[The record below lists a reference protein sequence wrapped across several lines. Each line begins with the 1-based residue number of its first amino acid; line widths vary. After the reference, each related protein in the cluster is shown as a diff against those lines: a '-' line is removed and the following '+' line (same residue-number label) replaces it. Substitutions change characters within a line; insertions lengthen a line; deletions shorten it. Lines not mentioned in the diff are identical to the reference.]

1 MPASNLFR
9 PLRLAFVSSYPPR
22 QCGIAT
28 FTADLMEAMCGA
40 YGNGNVAVNSNGG
53 APGWSEVI
61 ALDNTAEG
69 YSYGP
74 EVSFHVREQYQ
85 GDYYRAADFI
95 NFSPVDLVCLQ
106 HEFGLYGGDDGS
118 HVLHLLSNLRKPV
131 VTVLHT
137 VLLEPTPGQRLVLN
151 RVCEL
156 SSLVV
161 VQAERAVQY
170 LRRIYGV
177 PGDKIMLIYHGAPDV
192 PFLDSSY
199 YKEQFQA
206 EGRRVLLTFGLLGP
220 GKGLEYVIAAM
231 EQIVAVCP
239 EALYIILGATH
250 PEVKRRYGEQYRH
263 SLEKTVREKGLVEN
277 VVFYNQYVSLERLV
291 QFLVATDI
299 YITPYENS
307 EQIVSGTLTYAVAC
321 GKAVISTPFQYARE
335 LLAGERGLLV
345 PFRDSTALAEA
356 ALSLLRDEELRNYL
370 RKQAYMF
377 GRQMIW
383 PEAGRAYAGA
393 FEAALHNYG
402 HGLVPS
408 IQSVAVTEKAALP
421 EVNLQHLRN
430 LTDDTGLFQHAVYT
444 VPDRVHGYCSD
455 DNARALIVATMNWQL
470 FKDESILLL
479 FRVYL
484 SFLHHALDRASG
496 RFRNFLAYER
506 SWTEKTGSEDS
517 HGRSLWALGYSV
529 AYPPD
534 DPLLNLSMRLFKT
547 ALPAAIGFTSPR
559 AWAYTILGS
568 LCYLKRFGGD
578 AEVRALV
585 MQLAGRLDGLY
596 QAVATEE
603 WSWFE
608 NIVSYDNA
616 CLAHALIWAGHYLDH
631 EEHFETGL
639 RALEW
644 LLQVQTA
651 PEGHLSLIG
660 NRDWYRQGGKK
671 ARYDQQPLDAAA
683 LVEACYRAY
692 RTTEE
697 MHWQVA
703 MEQCFNWFFGNNDGR
718 QSLYDFVSG
727 GCFDGLEPGA
737 VNQNQGGESTVSLL
751 IALHRMHLAAVARL
765 AEAPA
770 GGGSDEAAAGRSE

>member
-1 MPASNLFR
+1 MMPVSNLFR
-9 PLRLAFVSSYPPR
+9 PLRIAFVSSYPPR
-22 QCGIAT
+22 RCGIAT
-28 FTADLMEAMCGA
+28 FTADLMEALGGA
-40 YGNGNVAVNSNGG
+40 YGNGNPAVNGNGG
-53 APGWSEVI
+53 PPGWSQVI
-61 ALDNTAEG
+61 ALNNISEG
-69 YSYGP
+69 YPYGP

-95 NFSPVDLVCLQ
+95 NFSPVDVVCLQ

-118 HVLHLLSNLRKPV
+118 HVLHLLGNLRKPV

-151 RVCEL
+151 RVCAL

-161 VQAERAVQY
+161 VQAERAVHY

-177 PGDKIMLIYHGAPDV
+177 PGDKIMLIYHGAPDI

-206 EGRRVLLTFGLLGP
+206 EGRKVLLTFGLLGP
-220 GKGLEYVIAAM
+220 GKGLEYGIAAM
-231 EQIVAVCP
+231 EQIAAGYP

-263 SLEKTVREKGLVEN
+263 TLEKMVREKELAGN

-299 YITPYENS
+299 YMTPYENA

-345 PFRDSTALAEA
+345 PFRDSAALAEA

-370 RKQAYMF
+370 RKQAYML

-383 PEAGRAYAGA
+383 PETGRAYAGA
-393 FEAALHNYG
+393 FEAALYNYG
-402 HGLVPS
+402 HGLIPS
-408 IQSVAVTEKAALP
+408 NLSVAVMEKAALP
-421 EVNLQHLRN
+421 EINLQHLRH

-444 VPDRVHGYCSD
+444 VPDRAHGYCSD
-455 DNARALIVATMNWQL
+455 DNARALIVAAMNWQL
-470 FKDESILLL
+470 FKDESILPL
-479 FRVYL
+479 FRIYL
-484 SFLHHALDRASG
+484 SFLHHALDRAGG

-506 SWTEKTGSEDS
+506 RWTEKVGSEDS

-534 DPLLNLSMRLFKT
+534 DPLLNLAMRLFKT
-547 ALPAAIGFTSPR
+547 ALPAVTGFTSPR

-568 LCYLKRFGGD
+568 LYYLKRFGGD
-578 AEVRALV
+578 AEVRSLV
-585 MQLAGRLDGLY
+585 AQLAGRLAGLH
-596 QAVATEE
+596 QAEATKE

-608 NIVSYDNA
+608 VIASYDNA
-616 CLAHALIWAGHYLDH
+616 CLPHALIWAGLHLENEAY
-631 EEHFETGL
+631 FKTGL
-639 RALEW
+639 HTLEW
-644 LLQVQTA
+644 LLRVQTA

-660 NRDWYRQGGKK
+660 NRGWYRRDGKK
-671 ARYDQQPLDAAA
+671 ARYDQQPLDAATM
-683 LVEACYRAY
+683 VEACYRAY

-697 MHWQVA
+697 TRWQAA
-703 MEQCFNWFFGNNDGR
+703 MEKCFNWFFGNNDGR
-718 QSLYDFVSG
+718 QPLYDFTTG

-751 IALHRMHLAAVARL
+751 IALHRMHLAAVAGP
-765 AEAPA
+765 ADAPA
-770 GGGSDEAAAGRSE
+770 DSTGEAAAGRVT